1 MYSHDKQRKLNR
13 NFKFIGHI
21 VRTLSLKKIC
31 AAKSR
36 QTVYVII
43 RCTNIPRSRL
53 GQLFLFWAWTRRI
66 MEFFFLLCD
75 KGQRKWIA
83 NWLVDWLIDWLI
95 DWIEFYAVS
104 AIFQPCDGE
113 EKRRETVTSLNS
125 CWMFDVY
132 VYTHI

>member
-36 QTVYVII
+36 QTVYGII

-66 MEFFFLLCD
+66 MEFFFPTLW
-75 KGQRKWIA
+75 QRAKKM
-83 NWLVDWLIDWLI
+83 NCKLIDWLI

-104 AIFQPCDGE
+104 AIFQPCDSE

-132 VYTHI
+132 VYTHL